1 MVEESPIYE
10 TIIFLILNLV
20 FISVMLIFVWS
31 SGQGAFLYESVYAK
45 KLALFVDYSKP
56 GMSVF
61 FDVTEIVEIAEDNG
75 LKGQDLEEI
84 FKVDNENN
92 EIIVDLSGK
101 GGHKYK
107 FFSDY
112 DVETKISS
120 GQDEKILSLKINY
133 PEQAE

>member
-1 MVEESPIYE
+1 MVEESPVYE

-20 FISVMLIFVWS
+20 FISIMLIFVWS
-31 SGQGAFLYESVYAK
+31 SGQGFFVYESMYAK

-56 GMSVF
+56 GMTVF
-61 FDVTEIVEIAEDNG
+61 FDVTEIIEIAEEKG

-92 EIIVDLSGK
+92 EIIVDISGK

-112 DVETKISS
+112 DVETEISS
-120 GQDEKILSLKINY
+120 GQGEKILSLKINH
-133 PEQAE
+133 PEQGE

>member
-1 MVEESPIYE
+1 MADESPIYE

-20 FISVMLIFVWS
+20 FISIMLIFVWS
-31 SGQGAFLYESVYAK
+31 SGQGAFIYESMYAK
-45 KLALFVDYSKP
+45 KLVLFVDYSKP

-61 FDVTEIVEIAEDNG
+61 FNVTEIVKIAEEKG

-92 EIIVDLSGK
+92 EIIVDISGK

-120 GQDEKILSLKINY
+120 GKDEKILSLKIKY
-133 PEQAE
+133 PEQGE